1 MNNRSTTTLAATLLL
16 VSGIHTGLKAGP
28 PATPAPPAVRTFL
41 PDRPSGGFT
50 LGTQFSEHLSGV
62 YLDSITG
69 LWAPVKG
76 DAFLFLN
83 GRYHWEDDGQ
93 FISSTGLGFRKL
105 FPERKIIIGANI
117 FLDSIHSEHEND
129 FSQLGFGLEVLTEW
143 VDARFNY
150 YRPEDDL
157 YEVNRSSRRNSRTTQ
172 SANAITR
179 TTERL
184 DFQSFESGLE
194 GCNAE
199 LGVKIPWLDRY
210 AETRAYLG
218 YYHYENPFGGDFEG
232 FKARLEARVL
242 RGVTAN
248 VEYWEDAALMGG
260 NWTAGVAVSVPFSLY
275 NLFTGKNPLEGASDS
290 FKPLPRR
297 FEDRMGDIVERS
309 HRIQT
314 TTSSALLVGKSASAV
329 TTVTPQ
335 VAAPRNA
342 PPPPKPRVEP
352 PVE

>member
-1 MNNRSTTTLAATLLL
+1 MNNRSTTTLAAALLL
-16 VSGIHTGLKAGP
+16 GSGIHTGLKAGS
-28 PATPAPPAVRTFL
+28 PAPPAVRTFL
-41 PDRPSGGFT
+41 PARPAGGLT

-105 FPERKIIIGANI
+105 FPEQKIIIGANV
-117 FLDSIHSEHEND
+117 FLDSIHSEQEND
-129 FSQLGFGLEVLTEW
+129 FSQFGFGVEVLTEW
-143 VDARFNY
+143 VDGRFNY
-150 YRPEDDL
+150 YRPEDDR
-157 YEVNRSSRRNSRTTQ
+157 YEVSRTSRRNSRTAQ
-172 SANAITR
+172 DANAITR

-184 DFQSFESGLE
+184 EFQSFESGLE
-194 GCNAE
+194 GYNAE
-199 LGVKIPWLDRY
+199 VGVKIPWLDRY
-210 AETRAYLG
+210 AETRVYLG
-218 YYHYENPFGGDFEG
+218 YYQYENPFGDDFEG

-260 NWTAGVAVSVPFSLY
+260 HWTAGVAVSVPFSLY
-275 NLFTGKNPLEGASDS
+275 NLFTGKNPMEGASDS
-290 FKPLPRR
+290 FKPMPRR

-314 TTSSALLVGKSASAV
+314 TTSSALLVGKSV
-329 TTVTPQ
+329 TTTVTSTAPL
-335 VAAPRNA
+335 VAAPRSA
-342 PPPPKPRVEP
+342 PPLPRPRVELP
-352 PVE
+352 EQ

>member
-1 MNNRSTTTLAATLLL
+1 MAP
-16 VSGIHTGLKAGP
+16 VP
-28 PATPAPPAVRTFL
+28 PPVRTFL
-41 PDRPSGGFT
+41 PDSPAGSFT

-76 DAFLFLN
+76 DAFLFLD
-83 GRYHWEDDGQ
+83 GRYHYEDDGQ

-105 FPERKIIIGANI
+105 FAEQKIIIGANVFWDTI
-117 FLDSIHSEHEND
+117 QSEHEND
-129 FSQLGFGLEVLTEW
+129 ISQFGFGLEVLTEW

-150 YRPEDDL
+150 YRPEEDH
-157 YEVNRSSRRNSRTTQ
+157 YEVSRTSRRSSRTTQ
-172 SANAITR
+172 DTNAITQ
-179 TTERL
+179 TNERL
-184 DFQSFESGLE
+184 DFHSFEAGLE

-199 LGVKIPWLDRY
+199 VGVKIPWLDRY

-218 YYHYENPFGGDFEG
+218 YYHYGNPFGRDFKG

-260 NWTAGVAVSVPFSLY
+260 HWTAGVAVSVPFSLY

-290 FKPLPRR
+290 FKPMPRR
-297 FEDRMGDIVERS
+297 FEDRMGDIIERS
-309 HRIQT
+309 HHIQT
-314 TTSSALLVGKSASAV
+314 TTSSMLLTGRSTS
-329 TTVTPQ
+329 TVSTPI
-335 VAAPRNA
+335 VRTPRSV
-342 PPPPKPRVEP
+342 PPPKPSVGGGGF